1 MRMNRCEFYIRKDF
15 AFYDSGVA
23 PVVGP
28 QIVFLYEVL
37 RRFIWRA
44 APKSPLVAKLVKEGF
59 VVAVVT
65 QKSLAGAIG
74 TGRRQ
79 TVGEYLAELKKIGWV
94 QVQTDLKS
102 VETCYVLG
110 ERVADSRGRKHEV
123 LFADAWCQDAW
134 DFLEAASKTEFGSIL
149 GVDDDGEEV
158 EQLSRSVTSTPWEW
172 RIDKI
177 REFVGATAIL
187 DSDHVVPEGPTPCT
201 PESAPPALS
210 SVHPLHATACTVS
223 REQEVENS
231 EVEKR
236 EPASLRSSVS
246 LGFRGSSV
254 SHEGR
259 GEKSGEES
267 RLGWGQ
273 RSLKEETP
281 RRPGPLS
288 HLDKPSKFL
297 RAPEPDRE
305 RLSVPRRLPE
315 FATAPVPIQKS
326 VEEVPEE
333 DAEPDGG
340 WTVPTAPIEPE
351 PVDRVSTLE
360 RIAAE
365 AKKRGMEARSAAQLI
380 DRRLAQKKQNLA
392 GSPVPLSQKK
402 VFADIEEM
410 WLAKMRERF
419 PGVTIA
425 AWGGKERGQ
434 VKQLLEK
441 YGGVVA
447 KTALDYVVSR
457 WDDIRARFLKG
468 KGGVPSIGF
477 LLRFHD
483 TLVVEAQRRSEW
495 LQVKEEWESWQ
506 IQHPSDPYPPEDLE
520 ARFQRCK
527 RDVDGLGLPT

>member
-79 TVGEYLAELKKIGWV
+79 TVGEYLAELKKLGWV

-201 PESAPPALS
+201 PESAPPALP

-246 LGFRGSSV
+246 LGFRGGSA

-259 GEKSGEES
+259 GEREES
-267 RLGWGQ
+267 GGSWG
-273 RSLKEETP
+273 RRPAKEETP
-281 RRPGPLS
+281 RRAGPLS
-288 HLDKPSKFL
+288 HLDKPSKFRASSEGARLAPQQAARVL
-297 RAPEPDRE
+297 R
-305 RLSVPRRLPE
+305 
-315 FATAPVPIQKS
+315 
-326 VEEVPEE
+326 VEEVPLAPESSE
-333 DAEPDGG
+333 KAVGVAPEDDAEPEG
-340 WTVPTAPIEPE
+340 WEVPVSPGTPE
-351 PVDRVSTLE
+351 PTERVSALE

-380 DRRLAQKKQNLA
+380 DRRLTQKKQNLA

-410 WLAKMRERF
+410 WLGKMRERF

-506 IQHPSDPYPPEDLE
+506 IQHPSDPYPPADLE